1 MLFVDN
7 GDVDTFF
14 HLSTGGENPFWS
26 IAGDSDAL
34 RLGGSIECS
43 DLACKLNPI
52 DAAKIRCLTSE
63 PKEVPC
69 SLTFYGQQFDVILV
83 GRRIADNKWRG
94 IASARSLLKTM
105 NALVGDVDERAYYG
119 TR

>member
-14 HLSTGGENPFWS
+14 HLTTGSENPFWS
-26 IAGDSDAL
+26 IADDSDAL
-34 RLGGSIECS
+34 RFGSSTECS
-43 DLACKLNPI
+43 DIACKLSPI
-52 DAAKIRCLTSE
+52 DAAQIRSLTSK
-63 PKEVPC
+63 PQEVPC

-83 GRRIADNKWRG
+83 GRRISENKWRG
-94 IASARSLLKTM
+94 IASTRSLLKMT
-105 NALVGDVDERAYYG
+105 NAVIDEVGEKAYYG

>member
-14 HLSTGGENPFWS
+14 QLSTGGENPFWS

-34 RLGGSIECS
+34 RLGRSVECS
-43 DLACKLNPI
+43 DIACKLNPI
-52 DAAKIRCLTSE
+52 DAAKIRSLTNE
-63 PKEVPC
+63 PQEVPC
-69 SLTFYGQQFDVILV
+69 SLTFYGQQFDVILL

-94 IASARSLLKTM
+94 IASARSLLKIT
-105 NALVGDVDERAYYG
+105 NALIDEVGGKAYYG